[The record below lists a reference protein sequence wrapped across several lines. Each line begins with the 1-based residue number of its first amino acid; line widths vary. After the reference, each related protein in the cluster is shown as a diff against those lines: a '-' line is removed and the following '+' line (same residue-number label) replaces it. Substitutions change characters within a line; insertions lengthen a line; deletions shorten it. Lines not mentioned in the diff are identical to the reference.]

1 MFERSF
7 ASLRMTLPRPRTKIV
22 AIPLPDMR
30 RDACAGNSFI
40 ANSSA
45 MMSRNRLFS
54 LCALL
59 SIFALSAWSQDAADS
74 QAVRPSGVTGSIRK
88 AKAVAAK
95 ETEDADVESTA
106 ASKTKTSKSTHAAS
120 HRKRAK
126 AKETEESIPAP
137 TEYTPEGIPKTSAA
151 SVIVVD
157 ANSGK
162 ILYEKNPDQIRPA
175 ASTQKLLTALIV
187 AESGFLDR
195 TVTVQPADTMA
206 DPVKLNIKAGDTYQ
220 RIDLLRALLVKS
232 PNDVARCLA
241 RDNAG
246 SMEAFAQVMNRRAQ
260 ELGAVHSHFVNPNG
274 LPVPGQYSSA
284 RDLSLIARAAY
295 ANPTIRSI
303 VCLPQLVFR
312 FANGRTRELE
322 NTNKLL
328 RRLPYCNGMKTG
340 YTERCGQVFDRKRHA
355 SRQGCDRCCAGRQ
368 LEPRV
373 ARRIRVTFLGP
384 LDVRPPLCEP
394 VLLLFHGDVRHARH
408 AETSRAASGEKI
420 AAQR

>member
-1 MFERSF
+1 M
-7 ASLRMTLPRPRTKIV
+7 K
-22 AIPLPDMR
+22 
-30 RDACAGNSFI
+30 
-40 ANSSA
+40 
-45 MMSRNRLFS
+45 SRNRIWV
-54 LCALL
+54 LCALIL
-59 SIFALSAWSQDAADS
+59 TSALSAWGQEGVDS
-74 QAVRPSGVTGSIRK
+74 DIVRPSGMSPGPVRK
-88 AKAVAAK
+88 AKAVRAQD
-95 ETEDADVESTA
+95 TEDADASPSAVRKSH
-106 ASKTKTSKSTHAAS
+106 ASKSSHA
-120 HRKRAK
+120 RTRTTRAK
-126 AKETEESIPAP
+126 SKETDDSSSAP

-162 ILYEKNPDQIRPA
+162 TLYEKNADQIRPA

-195 TVTVQPADTMA
+195 PVTVQPVDAMA

-246 SMEAFAQVMNRRAQ
+246 SVDAFAEAMNRRAQ

-284 RDLSLIARAAY
+284 RDLALIARAAY
-295 ANPTIRSI
+295 ANSTIRSI

-312 FANGRTRELE
+312 YANGRTRELE

-340 YTERCGQVFDRKRHA
+340 YTEA
-355 SRQGCDRCCAGRQ
+355 AGKC
-368 LEPRV
+368 L
-373 ARRIRVTFLGP
+373 I
-384 LDVRPPLCEP
+384 
-394 VLLLFHGDVRHARH
+394 
-408 AETSRAASGEKI
+408 ASGSRPGREVI
-420 AAQR
+420 VVVLGDTSSRVWRDASALLSWGLLM

>member
-1 MFERSF
+1 M
-7 ASLRMTLPRPRTKIV
+7 
-22 AIPLPDMR
+22 MR
-30 RDACAGNSFI
+30 RKRIF
-40 ANSSA
+40 
-45 MMSRNRLFS
+45 L

-59 SIFALSAWSQDAADS
+59 SAFALSSWSQDATDS
-74 QAVRPSGVTGSIRK
+74 QAVRPSGVSGPVRK
-88 AKAVAAK
+88 AKAVTAK
-95 ETEDADVESTA
+95 DRQDADAESTPA
-106 ASKTKTSKSTHAAS
+106 RKAKAVTARDRDDDDDAEATSARKSKSSKSSHASS

-126 AKETEESIPAP
+126 AKHDTEDTIPAP
-137 TEYTPEGIPKTSAA
+137 TEFTPEGIPKTSAA

-157 ANSGK
+157 ANNGK
-162 ILYEKNPDQIRPA
+162 ILYEKNADQIRPP

-195 TVTVQPADTMA
+195 TVTVQSVDPMC
-206 DPVKLNIKAGDTYQ
+206 DPVKLGIKPGDTYQ

-246 SMEAFAQVMNRRAQ
+246 SIEAFAEIMNRRALQ
-260 ELGAVHSHFVNPNG
+260 LGAVHSHFVNPNG

-312 FANGRTRELE
+312 YANGRTRELQ

-328 RRLPYCNGMKTG
+328 TRLPYCNGMKTG
-340 YTERCGQVFDRKRHA
+340 YTDA
-355 SRQGCDRCCAGRQ
+355 AGKC
-368 LEPRV
+368 L
-373 ARRIRVTFLGP
+373 I
-384 LDVRPPLCEP
+384 
-394 VLLLFHGDVRHARH
+394 
-408 AETSRAASGEKI
+408 ASGTRPGKDVI
-420 AAQR
+420 VVVLGDSSSRVWRDASALLNWSLWM

>member
-1 MFERSF
+1 MIWRKRIWFF
-7 ASLRMTLPRPRTKIV
+7 
-22 AIPLPDMR
+22 
-30 RDACAGNSFI
+30 CAFVLV
-40 ANSSA
+40 SA
-45 MMSRNRLFS
+45 LG
-54 LCALL
+54 
-59 SIFALSAWSQDAADS
+59 AWAQEGVDS
-74 QAVRPSGVTGSIRK
+74 EVMRPSGVSGPVRK
-88 AKAVAAK
+88 AKAVAARD
-95 ETEDADVESTA
+95 TDDADVEPTSA
-106 ASKTKTSKSTHAAS
+106 RKTKTSKSSRGSS

-126 AKETEESIPAP
+126 AKESEESIPAP
-137 TEYTPEGIPKTSAA
+137 TEFTPEGIPKTSAA

-157 ANSGK
+157 ANNGK

-195 TVTVQPADTMA
+195 QVTVQSVDTMC
-206 DPVKLNIKAGDTYQ
+206 DPVKLNIKTGDTYQ

-246 SMEAFAQVMNRRAQ
+246 SVGAFAEVMNRRAQ
-260 ELGAVHSHFVNPNG
+260 QLGAVHSHFVNPNG
-274 LPVPGQYSSA
+274 LPIPGQYSSA

-312 FANGRTRELE
+312 YANGRTRDLE

-340 YTERCGQVFDRKRHA
+340 YTDAAGKCLIA
-355 SRQGCDRCCAGRQ
+355 SGTLAGKDVIVVV
-368 LEPRV
+368 LGDSSSRV
-373 ARRIRVTFLGP
+373 WRDASALLSWG
-384 LDVRPPLCEP
+384 
-394 VLLLFHGDVRHARH
+394 LLL
-408 AETSRAASGEKI
+408 
-420 AAQR
+420 